1 MTREFLAGASSVLRQ
16 FFDPAG
22 AYSPLSRS
30 RSAIAGA
37 LTGSLAACLALF
49 LAAVLAVDFEAAATE
64 YDGIRRA
71 ELAESGLA
79 ASEVDSMVT
88 AEISL
93 ARDAL
98 AAEPWARLAERVFI
112 LVIAGLAVWGV
123 EKAIGGRL
131 DPMAAMASAGLA
143 QAAFVITAAVVS
155 LAESLTGAPAGL
167 IASPL
172 LAAAGVGGDAP
183 RLMELG
189 WLVLGNLNVPSL
201 VSLLLWGL
209 GLSSMLGRPAGWGI
223 RTVGLVY
230 LAGIA
235 LTTIPALMTPRGA

>member
-1 MTREFLAGASSVLRQ
+1 MTREFLAGAASVVRQ
-16 FFDPAG
+16 FVDPAG
-22 AYSPLSRS
+22 AYCPLTRS

-49 LAAVLAVDFEAAATE
+49 LSAGFAVDFEAAATE
-64 YDGIRRA
+64 YEDIRRA
-71 ELAESGLA
+71 ELADSGYA
-79 ASEVDSMVT
+79 ASMADSMIA
-88 AEISL
+88 AEVSL

-123 EKAIGGRL
+123 EKATGGRL

-143 QAAFVITAAVVS
+143 QAAFVMTAAVVT
-155 LAESLTGAPAGL
+155 LAESLTGAPDGL
-167 IASPL
+167 LANPL
-172 LAAAGVGGDAP
+172 LAAAGYGGGAP
-183 RLMELG
+183 RLVELG

-235 LTTIPALMTPRGA
+235 LTTFPALMAPRGA